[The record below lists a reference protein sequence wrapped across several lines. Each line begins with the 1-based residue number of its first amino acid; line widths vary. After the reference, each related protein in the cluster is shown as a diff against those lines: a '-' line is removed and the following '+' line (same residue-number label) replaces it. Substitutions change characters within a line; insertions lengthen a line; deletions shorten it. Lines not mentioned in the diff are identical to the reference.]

1 MDKSSDMAEAFGAFV
16 KAQRQLANI
25 SQRQLAKASGMS
37 DSYLSQIERGQ
48 YRPSAEVLRG
58 IAQALGMAP
67 AALFTQFGLLDTS
80 DDQTPP
86 ISVEE
91 AIRLDE
97 SLNQDKKDALLHMYR
112 TLKGSA

>member
-16 KAQRQLANI
+16 KAQHQLANL

-67 AALFTQFGLLDTS
+67 AALFTQFGLLDVADEQS
-80 DDQTPP
+80 PRV
-86 ISVEE
+86 SVEE

>member
-37 DSYLSQIERGQ
+37 DSYLSQVERGQ

-67 AALFTQFGLLDTS
+67 SALFAQFGLLDI
-80 DDQTPP
+80 DDEQSPKVT
-86 ISVEE
+86 VEE

-97 SLNQDKKDALLHMYR
+97 SLTQDKKDALLHMYR
-112 TLKGSA
+112 TLKDSA